1 MGEKQRPNTEEYGP
15 RMNIVVDTD
24 IIFSALLREQSRFS
38 ETLLLNEE
46 HTFFIPRF
54 ALVEIFKHK
63 EKTLLFSTCSEEI
76 LLELLHRLLKRLQ
89 FIDEDMLSRDSMRQ
103 AWELTYDIDEKDLPF
118 IAMVLEL
125 NGLLW
130 TTNKRLI
137 EGLTDKGFQSFFKP
151 F

>member
-1 MGEKQRPNTEEYGP
+1 
-15 RMNIVVDTD
+15 MNIIVDTD
-24 IIFSALLREQSRFS
+24 VIFSALLREQSRFS
-38 ETLLLNEE
+38 EILLLNEE

-63 EKTLLFSTCSEEI
+63 EKTLLFSTCSEEV

-89 FIDEDMLSRDSMRQ
+89 FIDEDMLTRDAMRQ
-103 AWELTYDIDEKDLPF
+103 AWELTFDIDEKDLPF
-118 IAMVLEL
+118 VAMVLEL

-130 TTNKRLI
+130 TTNEKLI
-137 EGLTDKGFQSFFKP
+137 EGLKEKGFDQFFKP